1 MRILDRYLSWRV
13 INAYCFILAIFTGL
27 YLVIDLFSNLPDIL
41 QAKPS
46 WSILAEYYLN
56 SLPLILLRVSPFA
69 LLIGTLYTFADL
81 NKNNEI
87 ISLRSCGLN
96 VVQIALPVIIFAL
109 LVSTSLFFLQ
119 EKVLIYSQ
127 KRVEDIKT
135 EFIKKKTPTA
145 EESKL
150 AFASG
155 NMIFFVQSY
164 SPQEKIMKNVIIF
177 EEDQTQH
184 ISKKIVCSKITYEY
198 GFWIGH
204 DMLEY
209 ELDKTGKVSSEAIV
223 TPTKKLTLD
232 EKPEDLVLKKGF
244 LSEFSSL
251 HSLNK
256 RINSLKKI
264 GESKQLSDLI
274 VDYHRKIV
282 EPFTSFFLVIGIMP
296 LALEIKKRKA
306 ALSSLGV
313 GFLFSFIYYTIYA
326 FSLALGKA
334 GILLPLFSAWLA
346 PVFFLTVGVT
356 GLLLTK

>member
-1 MRILDRYLSWRV
+1 MRILDRYLIWRV
-13 INAYCFILAIFTGL
+13 INAYCFILAIFTCL
-27 YLVIDLFSNLPDIL
+27 YMVIELFSNLPEIL
-41 QAKPS
+41 QAKPP

-69 LLIGTLYTFADL
+69 MLIGTLYTFADL

-96 VVQIALPVIIFAL
+96 VIQIALPIIIFAL
-109 LVSTSLFFLQ
+109 LISTALLFLQ

-127 KRVEDIKT
+127 KRVEDIKI
-135 EFIKKKTPTA
+135 EFIKRKKLD
-145 EESKL
+145 EEIKL

-164 SPQEKIMKNVIIF
+164 SPQEKVMKNVIIF
-177 EEDQTQH
+177 EEDESQH
-184 ISKKIVCSKITYEY
+184 ISKKIICGKVAYEY
-198 GFWIGH
+198 GFWIAY
-204 DMLEY
+204 DALEY
-209 ELDKTGKVSSEAIV
+209 TLDKTGKVSSEAVIN
-223 TPTKKLTLD
+223 TARKLALD
-232 EKPEDLVLKKGF
+232 EKPKDLLLKKSF

-251 HSLNK
+251 RTLRK

-264 GESKQLSDLI
+264 NESKQLSDLI

-282 EPFTSFFLVIGIMP
+282 EPFTSLFLIIGILP

-313 GFLFSFIYYTIYA
+313 GFMFSFIYYAIYA
-326 FSLALGKA
+326 FSLALGKS

-346 PVFFLTVGVT
+346 PVFFITVGVT
-356 GLLLTK
+356 GLILTK

>member
-13 INAYCFILAIFTGL
+13 INAYCFILAVFTGL

-46 WSILAEYYLN
+46 WSVLAEYYLN

-109 LVSTSLFFLQ
+109 LISTSLFFLQ

-135 EFIKKKTPTA
+135 EFIKKKNPTT
-145 EESKL
+145 EETKL

-164 SPQEKIMKNVIIF
+164 SPQEKVMKNVIIF

-198 GFWIGH
+198 GFWIAH

-209 ELDKTGKVSSEAIV
+209 ELDKAGKVSSEAII
-223 TPTKKLTLD
+223 TPTKKLALD
-232 EKPEDLVLKKGF
+232 EKPNDLMLKKGF

-251 HSLNK
+251 HTLNK

-282 EPFTSFFLVIGIMP
+282 EPFTSFFLIIGIMP
-296 LALEIKKRKA
+296 MALEIKKRKA

-313 GFLFSFIYYTIYA
+313 GFLFSFIYYYSFYFYRIRLINIEA
-326 FSLALGKA
+326 SLYRCNVVDG
-334 GILLPLFSAWLA
+334 SDN
-346 PVFFLTVGVT
+346 
-356 GLLLTK
+356 